1 MLQNSKYK
9 LWIASKFTEWKI
21 VLYVL
26 TSIIV
31 SLAVLVLMFISVFNP
46 MLEWIIVMQ
55 VMYQIIGGAYLYKSF
70 KSGERTSE
78 DKTTEMLE
86 ASEKLAIAGQLA
98 AGIAHEI
105 RNPLTSLKGFLQLI
119 RSGYQGKQE
128 HYDIMASELDRIEMI
143 VSELLVLSKPHHGV
157 ALQKKDLLA
166 LLRQVVVLLESQAIM
181 NNVQLI
187 TQFQVDS
194 LAIECNEN
202 QIKQVFINIIKNA
215 IEAMPSGG
223 SIVIE
228 ATKQFEWIH
237 IRIIDQGLGIPA
249 ETLSKL
255 GEPFYS
261 TKEEGTGLGLM
272 VSFKIIRNHGGSIKV
287 QSKLGEGTTFDI
299 QLPVIG

>member
-98 AGIAHEI
+98 AGIA
-105 RNPLTSLKGFLQLI
+105 RDP
-119 RSGYQGKQE
+119 
-128 HYDIMASELDRIEMI
+128 
-143 VSELLVLSKPHHGV
+143 
-157 ALQKKDLLA
+157 
-166 LLRQVVVLLESQAIM
+166 
-181 NNVQLI
+181 
-187 TQFQVDS
+187 
-194 LAIECNEN
+194 
-202 QIKQVFINIIKNA
+202 
-215 IEAMPSGG
+215 
-223 SIVIE
+223 
-228 ATKQFEWIH
+228 
-237 IRIIDQGLGIPA
+237 
-249 ETLSKL
+249 
-255 GEPFYS
+255 
-261 TKEEGTGLGLM
+261 
-272 VSFKIIRNHGGSIKV
+272 
-287 QSKLGEGTTFDI
+287 
-299 QLPVIG
+299 